1 MTPIDRRNFLRL
13 VGGTLGGAV
22 VGTSLVGC
30 GTTPP
35 PDGSDPDLPNGYRF
49 HRVKDLGTSAGQG
62 GRTLDLAW
70 LYGGTHLTGEGVLTF
85 DARDASGRSGLFQ
98 LGLDLE
104 GERPRIEWERTI
116 VLAGETLADGRVVR
130 RLEAMD
136 VGASGNVAAV
146 VAAAGPSD
154 PTKHYGSGLYLEA
167 GRDGLEPIVIAGHDV
182 GGERFATGH
191 IGDID
196 LDGADD
202 LLAVIGHAPTGDA
215 IDVGET
221 LLHLPG
227 ASLSGARA
235 VLASGEAVPATD
247 HLVAD
252 LGLIDRHASG
262 HFSVQAATQSL
273 NAALSGA
280 QEPAAGTAVVSGRL
294 ATPGDLRVT
303 AGSSEL
309 QAGRHSGELRYGPR
323 IGPDGDPFV
332 ILSSGGDAERLVLGD
347 RVLLASGDPSPAGG
361 SVLGF
366 SPGAI
371 SANGVGYYTLYS
383 AAADGTP
390 SMALVATDGRE
401 HRVLLAGGDTLAD
414 GTSRVN
420 SFLFGTTTKHVD
432 PLERIVLICD
442 FEDGSTSIVAGVPG

>member
-1 MTPIDRRNFLRL
+1 MTPIDRRTFLRL
-13 VGGTLGGAV
+13 VGGTVGGAV

-35 PDGSDPDLPNGYRF
+35 PDGGDPDLPNGYRF
-49 HRVKDLGTSAGQG
+49 HRVKDLGASAGQG

-70 LYGGTHLTGEGVLTF
+70 FYGGTHLTGEGVLTF
-85 DARDASGRSGLFQ
+85 DARNGAGRSGLFQ
-98 LGLDLE
+98 LGLDFG
-104 GERPRIEWERTI
+104 GERPRIEWERT
-116 VLAGETLADGRVVR
+116 VVRSGETLADGRVVK

-146 VAAAGPSD
+146 VQAAGPSD
-154 PTKHYGSGLYLEA
+154 PTRHYGAGLYLEA
-167 GRDGLEPIVIAGHDV
+167 GRDGLEPVVTAGDAV
-182 GGERFATGH
+182 GNRLANGH
-191 IGDID
+191 LGDID

-202 LLAVIGHAPTGDA
+202 LLIVLGHAPAGDG

-227 ASLSGARA
+227 ASLSGARP

-247 HLVAD
+247 HLVSD

-262 HFSVQAATQSL
+262 HFTVQAATEPL
-273 NAALSGA
+273 NASLAGA
-280 QEPAAGTAVVSGRL
+280 QGPATGTAVVSGRL
-294 ATPGDLRVT
+294 ATPGDLRLT
-303 AGSSEL
+303 AGSNEL
-309 QAGRHSGELRYGPR
+309 GAGLHLGELRYGPR
-323 IGPDGDPFV
+323 IGPGGDPFV
-332 ILSSGGDAERLVLGD
+332 ILGGEGDAERLVLGD
-347 RVLLASGDPSPAGG
+347 RALLASGDPSPAGG
-361 SVLGF
+361 NVLGF
-366 SPGAI
+366 APGAI
-371 SANGVGYYTLYS
+371 SASGVGYYTLFS
-383 AAADGTP
+383 EAADGTP